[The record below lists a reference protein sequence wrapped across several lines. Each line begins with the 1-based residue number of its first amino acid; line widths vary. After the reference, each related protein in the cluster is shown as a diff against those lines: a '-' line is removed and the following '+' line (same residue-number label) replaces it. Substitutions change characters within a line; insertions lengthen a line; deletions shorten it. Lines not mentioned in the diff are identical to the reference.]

1 MLNFSKVRV
10 HLSDRTHFLA
20 KLSTMSTPITQT
32 TYPGLSAP
40 LYADLAHNV
49 TGTAGRVVVGLN
61 WTLVEG
67 PDGTGLTHTPT
78 RGTNGCRSLP
88 DPGNYAGRD
97 LADLTTLLQSDN
109 VFEIAIAIA
118 AANAFHNR
126 SGRTGTPQNGL
137 DLVAARG
144 AKTVVIGRFPGLD
157 TRLPGA
163 AVIEREPGPDDYPES
178 AAETLLPECE
188 CLVITASTLLDGAL
202 PNLLALAPQAFTV
215 LLGPGTPLAFVL
227 FEHGVDALSG
237 VVVDDAT
244 ALAQVICEGGAVRTM
259 KRHARN
265 LTLLKSDQA
274 AD

>member
-1 MLNFSKVRV
+1 MK
-10 HLSDRTHFLA
+10 
-20 KLSTMSTPITQT
+20 STSPGQT
-32 TYPGLSAP
+32 LYPGLSDP
-40 LYADLAHNV
+40 LYADLMNDIA
-49 TGTAGRVVVGLN
+49 GLAGRVVVGLN

-67 PDGTGLTHTPT
+67 PDGTGLSHTPT

-88 DPGNYAGRD
+88 NPGSYAGRD
-97 LADLTTLLQSDN
+97 LADLTALIYSDN

-126 SGRTGTPQNGL
+126 SDRTGTSENGL
-137 DLVAARG
+137 DLVAARH

-178 AAETLLPECE
+178 AAESLLPECE

-202 PNLLALAPQAFTV
+202 PRLLALAPQAFTI
-215 LLGPGTPLAFVL
+215 LLGPGTPLAAPL

-237 VVVDDAT
+237 VAVSDAT
-244 ALAQVICEGGAVRTM
+244 ALAQVIGEGGAVRAM

-265 LTLLKSDQA
+265 LTLLKSDYSPG
-274 AD
+274 